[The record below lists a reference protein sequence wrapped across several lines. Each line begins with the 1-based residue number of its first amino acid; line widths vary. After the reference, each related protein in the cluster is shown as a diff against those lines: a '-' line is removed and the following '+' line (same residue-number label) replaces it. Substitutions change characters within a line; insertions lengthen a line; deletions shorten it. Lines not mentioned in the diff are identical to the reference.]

1 METITKL
8 RERIANISGSKN
20 KEFTTTR
27 EPLQTEIE
35 NSITRTSEQLSE
47 LKKYHESLI
56 RLIKKYLY

>member
-20 KEFTTTR
+20 KEYTTPN
-27 EPLQTEIE
+27 EPLEAEIE
-35 NSITRTSEQLSE
+35 NSISRTNEQLSE

-56 RLIKKYLY
+56 QLIKKYLS